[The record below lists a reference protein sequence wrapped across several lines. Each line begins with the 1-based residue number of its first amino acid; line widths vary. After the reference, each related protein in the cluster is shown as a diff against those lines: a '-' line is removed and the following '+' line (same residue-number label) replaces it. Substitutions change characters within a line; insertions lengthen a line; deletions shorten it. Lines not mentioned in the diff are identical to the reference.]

1 MRILSSIVGAL
12 AVDMFCR
19 EAECPESR
27 RVGPKLVC
35 HDPGWGEASLL
46 EQFSYQSFCG
56 FRVAP
61 ALNEEVQ
68 NFTFIVDGSPKPIA
82 FSPDHDDHFVK
93 MPVIAGPWA
102 GTAQIGSNWRFE
114 LQKPASDSLIGDVHA
129 SLSEHVL
136 DIAEAQSE
144 PRVEPNRMTDDLGRK
159 TVTFE
164 RQLTHSLSLISSS
177 LPGQPC

>member
-1 MRILSSIVGAL
+1 MRILGSVVGSL

-19 EAECPESR
+19 ETECPEGR

-35 HDPGWGEASLL
+35 HNPARCETLLL

-61 ALNEEVQ
+61 ALDEEVQ

-82 FSPDHDDHFVK
+82 FSPDNDDHFVK

-102 GTAQIGSNWRFE
+102 GTAQIGSNRRSK

-144 PRVEPNRMTDDLGRK
+144 SRVEPNRMTDDLGRK

-177 LPGQPC
+177 LPGQPN